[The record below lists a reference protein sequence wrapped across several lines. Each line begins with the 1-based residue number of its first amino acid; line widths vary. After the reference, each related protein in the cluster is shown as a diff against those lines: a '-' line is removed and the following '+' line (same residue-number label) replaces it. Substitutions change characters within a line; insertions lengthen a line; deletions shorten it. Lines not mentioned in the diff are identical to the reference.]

1 MFSGPPDLL
10 ESIESHISSLPVV
23 MDQGIHEYVECDCVL
38 EAIVSVHRVWQEE
51 LKLQKN
57 LMLQTI
63 TDQRPYSPK
72 SSIVVAMPSSSNVN
86 SGNKADADFM
96 DGKSRVKSP
105 ILGNT
110 DDKPTSGAVIG
121 TKVLLDDFILC
132 DKNARV
138 SKDESVIRNNTTG
151 GTLLNI
157 ILQKSY
163 EIANYGVGYI
173 IRQIIT

>member
-1 MFSGPPDLL
+1 M
-10 ESIESHISSLPVV
+10 
-23 MDQGIHEYVECDCVL
+23 

-121 TKVLLDDFILC
+121 ALKVLLDDFILC

-151 GTLLNI
+151 GTLLEYNFAEVLRNSKLWSGS
-157 ILQKSY
+157 ILSDRLLHNLSLSFKDFSL
-163 EIANYGVGYI
+163 
-173 IRQIIT
+173 